1 MCSRRNKVTITGV
14 SGTGMEIAS
23 GWVSEC
29 WLTRQTPLC
38 VSNLSKS
45 LKRRGLLS
53 FRSDGRD
60 RLVTCCVPRNQFF
73 SLLNRK
79 KWTICWYSFVSLGFC
94 LAIEKDRCNIRVK
107 EIQSRRPFKGIVFF
121 FQMKHKKI
129 KHSCLQGRI
138 KSYKKASVHSWHAL
152 TQQPDRAFSY
162 QYGLMKGVRGRVVGR
177 VGHNS
182 PVLSSKTLDFPWCLA
197 AIRTPALTPEGA

>member
-121 FQMKHKKI
+121 FRWSTRKLSTRVSKVVSNLIKKHPCI
-129 KHSCLQGRI
+129 VDML
-138 KSYKKASVHSWHAL
+138 W
-152 TQQPDRAFSY
+152 P
-162 QYGLMKGVRGRVVGR
+162 
-177 VGHNS
+177 NS
-182 PVLSSKTLDFPWCLA
+182 QIGPLA
-197 AIRTPALTPEGA
+197 TSMG